1 MSCGNSRSSKCNPCG
16 PSEAAMNEIANKAAY
31 YARIAQ
37 YASDEFNKIYLGAKN
52 VAPTTDNDGLA
63 LQEGALYFNTVS
75 NILFVWDGL
84 NWLSIYDDEIYLG
97 GFAVAPTLNNQG
109 LPLQSGNLYWNTGS
123 NNLWAYNGTAWIR
136 TNFNETTP
144 FLSTGSTTART
155 LANRFADVV
164 NVKDFGAVGDGI
176 TDDTAAIQSAVN
188 ITTEVFFPSGTYIV
202 SHLDIPSDTT
212 LSGEAGP
219 SSIIKRKDNTSFGYF
234 IRSVSSKNIG
244 FNNLTIDGNK
254 ANQTVGFYNII
265 FTECEELSVKQCNL
279 INAKTYS
286 GISIQGGTNEE
297 NSSRSIIEENT
308 FENNDDSG
316 IYINKESYISI
327 ENNHFKS
334 NGGDGI
340 TVINF
345 VFPPVSNVQNY
356 FIINGN
362 RCIDN
367 TNGIRFV
374 GFYEG
379 GTPSQP
385 FPGPLTPPQKC
396 VIISNNICKL
406 NSQYGIA
413 FQGVGG
419 NISGNYCERNGTTVS
434 DGGILAN
441 CWNTSVTNNTV
452 YDNSSWGIDAGGS
465 RGILVNNN
473 VVSYQG
479 LTSGLQGTGIN
490 IGGSVNSQVSNN
502 ILDSNGAAGTPS
514 CAIYSSGYEFGGS
527 WFEQT
532 AQNISITGNTIT
544 LADPSRIGI
553 YLNNGGNNYIIS
565 DNQII
570 SATADRAFV
579 LQGGTESLDL
589 FASNNVDWLNASVY
603 DLIASASSVII
614 PDIGSDIFI
623 SGTTNINNIRTF
635 SDNQLSGRV
644 RFVQITNAGSGYNP
658 ASPPLVSFSGGGGIN
673 AAGNALVSNSGKII
687 GVQMTNLGSGYTS
700 PPIVAFSSGAATAT
714 SKIGCNNFFG
724 RVIRLQFLGSLTVN
738 TGGNI
743 ILSSSYSASSGKVL
757 TLKGAFG
764 NWYEVSRT

>member
-1 MSCGNSRSSKCNPCG
+1 MASQAAHCAHQNCESSKQNATQAL
-16 PSEAAMNEIANKAAY
+16 SSAQSAYASANSAAESAAAAAESAEIAG
-31 YARIAQ
+31 
-37 YASDEFNKIYLGAKN
+37 IYLGPKA
-52 VAPTTDNDGLA
+52 VAPTTDNEGGP
-63 LQEGALYFNTVS
+63 LQEGMLYFNTTS
-75 NILFVWDGL
+75 NGLFVW
-84 NWLSIYDDEIYLG
+84 N
-97 GFAVAPTLNNQG
+97 
-109 LPLQSGNLYWNTGS
+109 GS
-123 NNLWAYNGTAWIR
+123 AWSSADFNEF
-136 TNFNETTP
+136 TNFTATGTT
-144 FLSTGSTTART
+144 FARNLVT
-155 LANRFADVV
+155 RMADVV
-164 NVKDFGAVGDGI
+164 NVKDFGAVGDGVA
-176 TDDTAAIQSAVN
+176 DDTAAIQAAVN

-202 SHLDIPSDTT
+202 SRLQIPSDTT

-234 IRSVSSKNIG
+234 IRSVSSRNIG

-254 ANQTVGFYNII
+254 ANQTVGYHNIL
-265 FTECEELSVKQCNL
+265 FTECEELSIKQCNL
-279 INAKTYS
+279 INAKTYA

-297 NSSRSIIEENT
+297 NSSRSIIEGNT

-316 IYINKESYISI
+316 LYINKESYISI

-334 NGGDGI
+334 NVGDGI

-345 VFPPVSNVQNY
+345 VFPPVATVQNY

-385 FPGPLTPPQKC
+385 FPGPLIPPQKC

-419 NISGNYCERNGTTVS
+419 NISGNYCERNGTTLS

-441 CWNTSVTNNTV
+441 CWNTSVTNNIV

-465 RGILVNNN
+465 NGILVNNN

-502 ILDSNGAAGTPS
+502 RIDSNGAAGTPS
-514 CAIYSSGYEFGGS
+514 SAIYSSGYEFGGS
-527 WFEQT
+527 WFEQK
-532 AQNISITGNTIT
+532 ASNISITGNTIG
-544 LADPSRIGI
+544 LSDPTRIGI
-553 YLNNGGNNYIIS
+553 YLNNGGNNYIIA
-565 DNQII
+565 DNQV
-570 SATADRAFV
+570 SAAAANRAFL
-579 LQGGTESLDL
+579 LQGGTEYLDL
-589 FASNNVDWLNASVY
+589 FASNNVDWSNAAGY
-603 DLIASASSVII
+603 DVIASASSVII

-623 SGTTNINNIRTF
+623 SGTTNIDNILTF
-635 SDNQLSGRV
+635 SDNVFSGRV

-658 ASPPLVSFSGGGGIN
+658 ASPPLVSFSGGGGID

-700 PPIVAFSSGAATAT
+700 PPLVAFSSGAATAI

-724 RVIRLQFLGSLTVN
+724 RVIRLQFQGSLTVN